1 MNAALLSKQFYI
13 SDQDMISRQTP
24 FLVPAISRCSMLQR
38 NSNIIKPSISREKLL
53 LVRVSLL
60 KTVSTP
66 QYSSAN
72 EPVEDKTPF
81 YKKIFRGKT
90 QDAIDHQKE
99 IEEKIEDEE
108 KILREIEM
116 EEREAK
122 LKRKQNR
129 SKLHHSHRNILKGEP
144 PQVGLSMNWD
154 ESHMTRAYKAQL
166 LGQFGRSRTGIDPS
180 ICWPTPDEIA
190 EDLERERVLYDNKGL
205 PQLLEEDRRQQEE
218 EAEAIRQR

>member
-24 FLVPAISRCSMLQR
+24 FLVPAISRCSMPQR
-38 NSNIIKPSISREKLL
+38 NSNIIKPSISPEKLL